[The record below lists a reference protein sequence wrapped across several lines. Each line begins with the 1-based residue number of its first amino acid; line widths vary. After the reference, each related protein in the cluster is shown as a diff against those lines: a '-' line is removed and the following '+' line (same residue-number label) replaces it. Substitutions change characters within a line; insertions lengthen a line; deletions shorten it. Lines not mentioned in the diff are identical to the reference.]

1 MGPCQARA
9 RTSAFLDVHLRTKG
23 AVARWAANA
32 CLLDSPRRLLCRL
45 RLPVSRGSLM
55 AGTLDFSLSVC
66 VCLSP
71 GLLQSLSLS
80 LDDDDD
86 ETDRR
91 QIPWPL
97 HPPALAPA
105 CGLQQKQR

>member
-32 CLLDSPRRLLCRL
+32 CLLDSPGRLLCRL

-55 AGTLDFSLSVC
+55 AGSLDFSLSVC

-71 GLLQSLSLS
+71 ALLQSLSPS
-80 LDDDDD
+80 MMMM
-86 ETDRR
+86 TTTMRR
-91 QIPWPL
+91 IEGRYHGPSILL
-97 HPPALAPA
+97 H
-105 CGLQQKQR
+105 